1 MGNTKILSL
10 LWLASTNNLNNFLS
24 SDSDSIYIKLKNIN
38 SGNSGKDERYNE
50 YLNVTLLNNIRR
62 NIINK
67 NIIQELEN
75 DRINIHKKLNIIEK
89 YTEIYENQNRI
100 NGFNLFAGN
109 LANDFYNDGVDG
121 TDITD
126 ITDIT
131 DGI

>member
-67 NIIQELEN
+67 NIVQELEN
-75 DRINIHKKLNIIEK
+75 DSINIHKKLNIIEK

-109 LANDFYNDGVDG
+109 LVNDFYDDGVDG
-121 TDITD
+121 R
-126 ITDIT
+126 DIT